1 MLSSEDNVHKTSYA
15 VYCGECDGEE
25 QYDMHWR
32 RAQHGSDKDALRAF
46 KGSEF
51 EAKLREATKTE
62 KRPNGVG
69 GSLTLLRRSS

>member
-1 MLSSEDNVHKTSYA
+1 
-15 VYCGECDGEE
+15 
-25 QYDMHWR
+25 MHWR

-62 KRPNGVG
+62 KRPDGVG
-69 GSLTLLRRSS
+69 GSLALLRRSANQLHFPFMAVAHP